1 MPNLIK
7 RRKVLKP
14 GTTPVRRKVQPAI
27 RTPAHPEV
35 GIVYFVVMERDD
47 NNYYVNKVHDSG
59 AIMWTPN
66 RDQAMKFHT
75 ENGAQHFV
83 HAYLKKRNVHLQQA
97 KSEMI

>member
-14 GTTPVRRKVQPAI
+14 GSTPVRRKIQPAV
-27 RTPAHPEV
+27 RTPAHPEM
-35 GIVYFVVMERDD
+35 GIVYFVVMERGDD
-47 NNYYVNKVHDSG
+47 SYYVNKVQENG
-59 AIMWTPN
+59 AVMWTSK
-66 RDQAMKFHT
+66 RESAMKFHT

-83 HAYLKKRNVHLQQA
+83 HAFLKKRDVYLQQA